1 MNLSSLKQLVISS
14 IRLYERGHFVIR
26 RKIFAFRTCLE
37 RKGFSSRPLLQT
49 GFQQPRIRIACIIDQ
64 STKSSHATITRLTC
78 EKRTI
83 NFYSSA
89 PCARVKRFVMTRI
102 YLENSQRYINQ
113 TIDNQLTR
121 RNTTKIKTL
130 MRFMKIIRYFEY
142 GSYLRSYEDYLRSEN
157 NARKRNSGLYG
168 MTSAIT
174 MQRSNN

>member
-1 MNLSSLKQLVISS
+1 M
-14 IRLYERGHFVIR
+14 IR

-37 RKGFSSRPLLQT
+37 RKDFSSRPLLQT

-64 STKSSHATITRLTC
+64 STKSSYATITRLTY

-89 PCARVKRFVMTRI
+89 PCARVKRFMMTRI

-113 TIDNQLTR
+113 TIDHQLTR
-121 RNTTKIKTL
+121 RNTTKIKTP

-142 GSYLRSYEDYLRSEN
+142 GSYLGSYEDYLRSEN

>member
-1 MNLSSLKQLVISS
+1 M
-14 IRLYERGHFVIR
+14 IR

-64 STKSSHATITRLTC
+64 STKSSHATITRLTY

-121 RNTTKIKTL
+121 RNTTKIKTP
-130 MRFMKIIRYFEY
+130 MRFMITSGILNMEATFAVMKTTYAVVKITPEKEIQACT
-142 GSYLRSYEDYLRSEN
+142 G
-157 NARKRNSGLYG
+157 
-168 MTSAIT
+168 
-174 MQRSNN
+174 

>member
-1 MNLSSLKQLVISS
+1 M
-14 IRLYERGHFVIR
+14 IR

-64 STKSSHATITRLTC
+64 STKSSHATITRLTY

-89 PCARVKRFVMTRI
+89 PCARMKRFVMTRI

-121 RNTTKIKTL
+121 RNTTKIKTP

-142 GSYLRSYEDYLRSEN
+142 GSYLRSYEDYLRSSEN